1 LIFEDAGITGLEPAI
16 RASKFLD
23 LLSPYQ
29 KEKVNDIGP
38 SGEKL
43 KTTHTQEVKM
53 VDKNGKLLKEYD
65 VKTFIQMLETRKGRK
80 LAPKLRTG
88 ITYDLGKILS
98 DSIKA
103 TNKNGGDL
111 DINQTIEIF
120 RKIVNQGGY
129 SKNNAQVG
137 KGEIALAMFF
147 GDCSLPNKKG
157 DISMNGKN
165 VEVKGNS
172 AGITERT
179 TIQGEILNMQYSEA
193 LNLIKSAPKDEL
205 NTLLKKCKDVVGDE
219 IDGGESKNLRQKLA
233 ETINK
238 WKYILFNENSEVVAK
253 HKKKNNPIEEEPPEE
268 DGEIVAEARKKNT
281 TQEWTWKHGLL
292 FNLMFGLLS
301 YTYFNT
307 FDTMLILNTDD
318 NLKSNNKESTLLN
331 TKIIKLEKSKGGNWY
346 TNGLDILKSIQQANA
361 TVFYANR
368 SNEGTFKVQFNT

>member
-1 LIFEDAGITGLEPAI
+1 MIFEDAGITGLEPAI

-193 LNLIKSAPKDEL
+193 LNLIKSAPKD
-205 NTLLKKCKDVVGDE
+205 
-219 IDGGESKNLRQKLA
+219 
-233 ETINK
+233 
-238 WKYILFNENSEVVAK
+238 
-253 HKKKNNPIEEEPPEE
+253 
-268 DGEIVAEARKKNT
+268 
-281 TQEWTWKHGLL
+281 
-292 FNLMFGLLS
+292 
-301 YTYFNT
+301 
-307 FDTMLILNTDD
+307 
-318 NLKSNNKESTLLN
+318 
-331 TKIIKLEKSKGGNWY
+331 
-346 TNGLDILKSIQQANA
+346 
-361 TVFYANR
+361 
-368 SNEGTFKVQFNT
+368 